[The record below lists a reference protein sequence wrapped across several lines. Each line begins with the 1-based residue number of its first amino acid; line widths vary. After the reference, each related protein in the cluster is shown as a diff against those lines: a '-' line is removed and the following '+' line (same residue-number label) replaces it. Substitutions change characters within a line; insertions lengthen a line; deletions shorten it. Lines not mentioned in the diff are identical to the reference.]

1 MFHGLDNQ
9 FLYSAYKISATFVDS
24 IGNVKIGVG
33 TCFFVKNKFD
43 ALCLITNRH
52 VVDISYKNSGNDYA
66 DYTLRKIVVS
76 GKSGR
81 PGDNYPERDMSFSIV
96 PEIKFHP
103 DSENDVAC
111 ITKIVPVEAGVR
123 IDYFIPH
130 SFLASGSDFQNKLT
144 VCDFLAFPGFPEWHD
159 KAASRPIL
167 RTGTI
172 SSDPRFDYSYGS
184 SVRGACVAYEAFS
197 YSGSSGSPVFAVQ
210 KGPKP
215 GAGINFPGFRDLL
228 LIGINA
234 GHLKA
239 LENSHSGISYLY
251 KATAILD
258 VIDK

>member
-24 IGNVKIGVG
+24 IGNVKKGVG

-43 ALCLITNRH
+43 SLCLVTNRH
-52 VVDISYKNSGNDYA
+52 VLDISYKKSSQGYA
-66 DYTLRKIVVS
+66 DYSLQEIVVS

-81 PGDNYPERDMSFSIV
+81 TGDNYPESDISFSIV
-96 PEIKFHP
+96 PDVEFHHDP
-103 DSENDVAC
+103 ENDIAC
-111 ITKIVPVEAGVR
+111 ITRLVPVVAGVR
-123 IDYFIPH
+123 IDYFVPYA
-130 SFLASGSDFQNKLT
+130 FLASDSDFQNKLT

-172 SSDPRFDYSYGS
+172 SSDPRFDYSYGDT
-184 SVRGACVAYEAFS
+184 VRGSCVAYEAFS

-239 LENSHSGISYLY
+239 PGNSHSGISYLY
-251 KATAILD
+251 KATAVLD